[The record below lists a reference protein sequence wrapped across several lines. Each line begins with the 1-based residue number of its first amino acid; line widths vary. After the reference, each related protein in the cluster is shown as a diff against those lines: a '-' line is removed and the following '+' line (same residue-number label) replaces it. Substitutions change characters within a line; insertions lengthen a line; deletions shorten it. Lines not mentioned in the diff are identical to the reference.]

1 MKHEGPLIEGSDRLS
16 QTARSLATITA
27 TALEDASAMDILR
40 LTLKAFGQRVTLACS
55 FGGPTGMVLLDM
67 AVEIEP
73 AVTVTYIDTDLLFS
87 ETHDLI
93 SVVRARY
100 SIEPL
105 AVRTELSLGDQ
116 ARLYGEALWERDP
129 DLCCAV
135 RKVLPQREL
144 LAGYDAWITGL
155 RRDQSTARG
164 LTRVVEWDEKF
175 GLLKV
180 NPLARWT
187 EADVWRYVRERDVPY
202 NTLHDRGYPSIG
214 CVHCTTPVAPGEAL
228 MAGRWR
234 GLAKTECGLHGT
246 KT

>member
-1 MKHEGPLIEGSDRLS
+1 MKDESPGSGSGDRLL
-16 QTARSLATITA
+16 QTARSLVAVTA
-27 TALEDASAMDILR
+27 IALEDSSATDILR
-40 LTLKAFGQRVTLACS
+40 WTFQAFGQRVALSCS
-55 FGGPTGMVLLDM
+55 FGGPTGLVLLDM
-67 AVEIEP
+67 AVKIEP
-73 AVTVTYIDTDLLFS
+73 AVPVTYIDTDLLFA
-87 ETHDLI
+87 ETYKLI
-93 SVVRARY
+93 AAVRARY
-100 SIEPL
+100 GIEPV

-129 DLCCAV
+129 DLCCDV

-155 RRDQSTARG
+155 RRDQSLARE
-164 LTRVVEWDEKF
+164 LTPVVEWDEKF

-187 EADVWRYVRERDVPY
+187 EADVWRYVRERDIPY

-228 MAGRWR
+228 KAGRWR
-234 GLAKTECGLHGT
+234 GRAKTECGLHGA
-246 KT
+246 KP